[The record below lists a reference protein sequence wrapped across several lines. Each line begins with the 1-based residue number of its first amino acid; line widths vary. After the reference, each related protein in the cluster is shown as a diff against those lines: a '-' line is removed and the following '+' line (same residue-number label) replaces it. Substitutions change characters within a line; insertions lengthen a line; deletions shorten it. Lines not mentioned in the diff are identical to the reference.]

1 MPANRFYDPFVQKF
15 NSSTGSVGAGW
26 KLYFYVGGSST
37 TLQDTYSDTGLSVP
51 NTNPVVADGSGF
63 FGDIFL
69 DSSLAYACKL
79 TDAND
84 VQIDYAA
91 TIQQTSSTT
100 ITTSQREVQTGSQA
114 VGQVFTLVDF
124 TYSIGN
130 VQNLFVFQNG
140 ILLEPGASADYEE
153 TSSSSITVNS
163 SITINPNDKWTFL
176 KNVAASTTADAAN
189 VTYTPAGSGA
199 VATNVQAKLRESK
212 SLSDFGAVGDGV
224 TDDTSSVQAAI
235 DDMILNKGYLFLN
248 PGTYL
253 VDGLDLSGA
262 QYCSMIGP
270 GQSSVIFKATGNN
283 KLTTVTSADTV
294 FCALN
299 LGEGASG
306 GSHPTV
312 VIGLQLSGFTLDA
325 NGQSFEYGLYQ
336 DRTTDSEISHIE
348 IKGGFNTNHLINYSW
363 INDHHHMSIKDF
375 VNYGVDVTNNN
386 VNACSYRNTR
396 NTASVE
402 NSVCWRNRA
411 FSMHYT
417 ACDAEGSATI
427 FTGWV
432 LNSSRINNLY
442 GCHMEGGTPMIS
454 IGQSGTAPSVVNI
467 NGCLLFKPDGDFVSI
482 DTVRPEQLNITGCTL
497 EGPGTVN
504 LDANDGIYRGNYSLD
519 SSGTATITTTSS
531 WEGSVYDDSRK
542 TSSGN
547 EKVITDSR
555 RIGTMS
561 TSSGAPTPL
570 ISDLPVKMA
579 FDLTFTQR
587 LSSTNVASV
596 RVAGSV
602 DEAGTLRSTELGNVS
617 TALGLTL
624 SWSAGTLSGYA
635 TSNSAAAW
643 SITVTQIP

>member
-1 MPANRFYDPFVQKF
+1 
-15 NSSTGSVGAGW
+15 
-26 KLYFYVGGSST
+26 
-37 TLQDTYSDTGLSVP
+37 
-51 NTNPVVADGSGF
+51 
-63 FGDIFL
+63 
-69 DSSLAYACKL
+69 
-79 TDAND
+79 
-84 VQIDYAA
+84 
-91 TIQQTSSTT
+91 
-100 ITTSQREVQTGSQA
+100 
-114 VGQVFTLVDF
+114 
-124 TYSIGN
+124 
-130 VQNLFVFQNG
+130 
-140 ILLEPGASADYEE
+140 
-153 TSSSSITVNS
+153 
-163 SITINPNDKWTFL
+163 
-176 KNVAASTTADAAN
+176 
-189 VTYTPAGSGA
+189 
-199 VATNVQAKLRESK
+199 
-212 SLSDFGAVGDGV
+212 
-224 TDDTSSVQAAI
+224 
-235 DDMILNKGYLFLN
+235 
-248 PGTYL
+248 
-253 VDGLDLSGA
+253 
-262 QYCSMIGP
+262 
-270 GQSSVIFKATGNN
+270 
-283 KLTTVTSADTV
+283 
-294 FCALN
+294 
-299 LGEGASG
+299 
-306 GSHPTV
+306 
-312 VIGLQLSGFTLDA
+312 
-325 NGQSFEYGLYQ
+325 
-336 DRTTDSEISHIE
+336 
-348 IKGGFNTNHLINYSW
+348 
-363 INDHHHMSIKDF
+363 
-375 VNYGVDVTNNN
+375 
-386 VNACSYRNTR
+386 
-396 NTASVE
+396 
-402 NSVCWRNRA
+402 
-411 FSMHYT
+411 
-417 ACDAEGSATI
+417 
-427 FTGWV
+427 
-432 LNSSRINNLY
+432 
-442 GCHMEGGTPMIS
+442 MEGGTPMIS